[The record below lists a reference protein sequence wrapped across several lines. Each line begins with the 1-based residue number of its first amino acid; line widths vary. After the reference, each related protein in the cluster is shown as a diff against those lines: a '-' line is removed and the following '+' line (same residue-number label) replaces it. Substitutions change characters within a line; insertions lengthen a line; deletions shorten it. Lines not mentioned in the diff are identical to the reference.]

1 MNPLPYD
8 RGLLANLFL
17 VRVLLDNK
25 KIDLVQ
31 ASMMLG
37 AVGEIYNV
45 NLDDG
50 IQMNNIL
57 ESDSMRQYND
67 DVCQMQT
74 KSGAGGNK

>member
-1 MNPLPYD
+1 
-8 RGLLANLFL
+8 
-17 VRVLLDNK
+17 
-25 KIDLVQ
+25 
-31 ASMMLG
+31 MMLG